1 MKKDWVIIRQVL
13 LRLEEA
19 DTPNTVVRAADFD
32 TFSEQEVAY
41 NIRLLKEAGYIEA
54 NYLESRS
61 GNGHIN
67 SALARRLTNAGHEL
81 LDTIRNDTIWSKIK
95 ETFRSK
101 GVDMTF
107 DLVLSVGKR
116 VAEEALGG

>member
-1 MKKDWVIIRQVL
+1 MKRDWVIIRQIL

-19 DTPNTVVRAADFD
+19 TTPNTVVRAKELE

-54 NYLESRS
+54 SYIESKS
-61 GNGHIN
+61 GDGHIH

-81 LDTIRNDTIWSKIK
+81 LDTIRSETIWSKIK
-95 ETFRSK
+95 ETFRAR
-101 GVDMTF
+101 GVEMTF

-116 VAEEALGG
+116 IADQALGG

>member
-1 MKKDWVIIRQVL
+1 MKKDWIIIRQIL

-19 DTPNTVVRAADFD
+19 TAPNTVVRAKELD
-32 TFSEQEVAY
+32 TFDEQEVAY
-41 NIRLLKEAGYIEA
+41 NIRLLKEAGYIDA
-54 NYLESRS
+54 IYTESKT

-67 SALARRLTNAGHEL
+67 SAMAKRLTNTGHEL

-95 ETFRSK
+95 DTFRTK

-107 DLVLSVGKR
+107 DLVLSVGKKI
-116 VAEEALGG
+116 AEQAIGG